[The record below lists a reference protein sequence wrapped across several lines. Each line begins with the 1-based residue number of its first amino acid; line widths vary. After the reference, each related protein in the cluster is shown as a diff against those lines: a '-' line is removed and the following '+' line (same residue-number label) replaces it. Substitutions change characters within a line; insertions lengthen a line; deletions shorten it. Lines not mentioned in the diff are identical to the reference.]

1 MSILFSPITVKNK
14 IFRNRV
20 VFPPMVRLAPSM
32 SRQVSETEGEITAAV
47 LEHYGS
53 RARAGTGLIIV
64 EATAVD
70 AAGRVWKHGL
80 SGYADEFLPGLKR
93 LADCIHA
100 EGALAGIQIV
110 HGGPESSPRITGHPA
125 VAPSAVAS
133 SDGGAAPRALT
144 VDEIKAIQ
152 QRFADAAER
161 AAQAGFDVVELHG
174 AHGYLLDSF
183 LSTRLNQRTDEYG
196 GEIENRSRML
206 VETCEIV
213 KARLNGRALLDCRI
227 SVFNKREEGFA
238 RRDLEYLVRHLEA
251 AGIDLLHLSTDGAF
265 KGYFDS
271 DKTIQEWA
279 REYVTLPIIVAGGLG
294 NPYDAERAL
303 GQHNMDFAA
312 VGTAMLK
319 DPEWTRHA
327 REILDGA
334 GASQ

>member
-1 MSILFSPITVKNK
+1 MSILFSPITIKTSR
-14 IFRNRV
+14 FRNRV

-32 SRQVSETEGEITAAV
+32 SRHVAETEGEITEGV
-47 LEHYGS
+47 LEHYRS
-53 RARAGTGLIIV
+53 RARAGTALIIV

-80 SGYADEFLPGLKR
+80 SGYSDEFLPGLRR

-110 HGGPESSPRITGHPA
+110 HGGPQSSPRITGLPT
-125 VAPSAVAS
+125 VAPSAVVS
-133 SDGGAAPRALT
+133 PDSGAAPHALT

-161 AAQAGFDVVELHG
+161 AIQAGFDVVELHG

-196 GEIENRSRML
+196 GEIDRRCRML

-213 KARLNGRALLDCRI
+213 KVRMNGRALLDCRI
-227 SVFNKREEGFA
+227 SVFNKRDEGFS
-238 RRDLEYLVRHLEA
+238 RHDLEYLVRHLEA
-251 AGIDLLHLSTDGAF
+251 AGVDMLHLSTDGAF

-271 DKTIQEWA
+271 DKSIQEWA
-279 REYVTLPIIVAGGLG
+279 RQSTTLPIIVAGGLG
-294 NPYDAERAL
+294 NPNDAELAL
-303 GQHNMDFAA
+303 SARNMDFAA

-319 DPEWTRHA
+319 DPLWTQHA

-334 GASQ
+334 GDTQ